1 MWFVVQT
8 PIGKE
13 KEAKDFLLEH
23 VKGVKEV
30 YITPS
35 RKTHYDNQYGR
46 RVETV
51 APLMS
56 GYIFANIKWTG
67 EGHAESHSPKN
78 AKGEQLL
85 IIRQMEK
92 YLDKGGYFRY
102 QVKVRDLATGE
113 YSTSLHTSLLCH
125 LLSSDPAHDT
135 LGQIIR
141 QAKISDA
148 TMEAF
153 RVFQEQSISTSALL
167 RVETERYADMVKEHD
182 VVQIIRGPFTGKQG
196 VIKRCEDKATKN
208 KDRRFFIALGNDL
221 TISISGIHQ
230 NDVMIVHEATTGKSS
245 EQVSLWRDIDTVIG
259 DLQFH
264 GHADDAPKTLRR
276 LIRDYNREPSTK
288 RVGHGNDSR
297 RLKQARLEDHAERLS
312 KQEVLSRI
320 RPSARDPF
328 RALCEYFQKE
338 ANSSES
344 VLAEYIPD
352 APVRPFLTPAW
363 RQTETDEKG
372 YTLLEHK
379 NFKEY
384 IVRKDLSS
392 YFLPSGIGI
401 MHPSPFIQEDFQYFA
416 HVVVVKDRRK
426 VKVIAPCGGFYEQY
440 AILSPLEIVALNET
454 LEKRQYPKFLQ
465 LLQEARVEDSL
476 LRFEQVK
483 GIGGFSL
490 EIGDDEYATVQRL
503 IEIVAPAMVEIWQG
517 TRLQQW
523 RQLLQRYVL
532 LHKVPIADMPSVIIP
547 NDTIDRIFQEKD
559 ENGYPDLRKITSLL
573 SGIEELFRDHLQ
585 KDHPDEAVT
594 LFLQACQGLSTHYVK
609 DEHYNFIPSEGYLP
623 DKLCSKMFAAL
634 QAQPLP
640 DSVQDY
646 LRRGIEELQASNSWK
661 YFHLPS
667 CLRDTVALR

>member
-13 KEAKDFLLEH
+13 KDAKDFLLEN
-23 VKGVKEV
+23 VEGVKEV

-35 RKTHYDNQYGR
+35 RKTHYDNKYGR
-46 RVETV
+46 SVETV

-67 EGHAESHSPKN
+67 EEHADSLSPKN
-78 AKGEQLL
+78 AKGEQTL

-102 QVKVRDLATGE
+102 QVEVRDLTTGE
-113 YSTSLHTSLLCH
+113 YSTQLQTSLLCH
-125 LLSSDPAHDT
+125 LLSSDPVHDT

-141 QAKISDA
+141 QAKVSDA

-153 RVFQEQSISTSALL
+153 RVFQEQSVSTSALL

-182 VVQIIRGPFTGKQG
+182 VVQIIRGPFAGKQG
-196 VIKRCEDKATKN
+196 VIKRCEDKTTKN

-245 EQVSLWRDIDTVIG
+245 KQVSLWRDIDTVIG

-276 LIRDYNREPSTK
+276 LIRDYNREQPTVKVRNLTES
-288 RVGHGNDSR
+288 H
-297 RLKQARLEDHAERLS
+297 RLKQAQKKEHAESLS
-312 KQEVLSRI
+312 KKDVLSKI
-320 RPSARDPF
+320 RPSAQDSF
-328 RALCEYFQKE
+328 RALCEYFHQE

-344 VLAEYIPD
+344 VLTEYIPD
-352 APVRPFLTPAW
+352 MPVRPFLTPVLG
-363 RQTETDEKG
+363 QVEKDVDA
-372 YTLLEHK
+372 YTLLVHK

-392 YFLPSGIGI
+392 YFLPAR
-401 MHPSPFIQEDFQYFA
+401 MDMTHPSPFIQEDFQYFA
-416 HVVVVKDRRK
+416 HVVIVKDRRK
-426 VKVIAPCGGFYEQY
+426 VKAIAPCGGFYEQY
-440 AILSPLEIVALNET
+440 AILSPLELVALYET
-454 LEKRQYPKFLQ
+454 LEKRKYPKFLQ
-465 LLQEARVEDSL
+465 LLQETRAEDSPF
-476 LRFEQVK
+476 RFEKVK

-490 EIGDDEYATVQRL
+490 EIGDDEYGTVQRL

-547 NDTIDRIFQEKD
+547 HDTIDQIFQEMD
-559 ENGYPDLRKITSLL
+559 ENGYPDLSKISSLL
-573 SGIEELFRDHLQ
+573 SGIYEQFQEHL
-585 KDHPDEAVT
+585 KKGHPYDAVT
-594 LFLQACQGLSTHYVK
+594 LFLQTCQGLSVYYVK

-623 DKLCSKMFAAL
+623 DEICSRMFAQL
-634 QAQPLP
+634 KGQSLT
-640 DSVQDY
+640 DSEQDY
-646 LRRGIEELQASNSWK
+646 LRRGIEELQASDCWK

-667 CLRDTVALR
+667 CLRSAI